1 MTDFQKRLFCF
12 CMLCSPGLF
21 SGEKYDLTELWTE
34 QNPEKRIILQDYM
47 QTCCDKILTAEYM
60 DFISDPEKKTSN
72 QLFRYYDLSFDRILQ
87 QLPKEKPAPG
97 TVTVWYLYNMGFII
111 KTPTACFGVDI
122 CHRKA
127 ELLEPYLDFIVGTHN
142 HNDHYS
148 IPLMQKMNAAGKL
161 VITNYFPN
169 SGYTKATSYTHNIKD
184 VTIHCGESDHNNR
197 LKKFTMPME
206 IICPS
211 GNRNFIFFTSGDTS
225 HHKFLKPESDAV
237 DLYIVHPFN
246 GMSAIEAAKQV
257 NAKLTFI
264 VHLHE
269 MTHEYN
275 KWRWKYADGRHIAEL
290 FQEEKLNAYIPVW
303 GEKFIWDG
311 NTLLNTQK

>member
-1 MTDFQKRLFCF
+1 MNLQKKLCCIFG
-12 CMLCSPGLF
+12 LCSAGLAA
-21 SGEKYDLTELWTE
+21 GEKYDLTNLWTE
-34 QNPEKRIILQDYM
+34 SEPEKRIILQDYM
-47 QTCCDKILTAEYM
+47 QSCCDKILTAEYM
-60 DFISDPEKKTSN
+60 DFISDSTKKAKN
-72 QLFRYYDLSFDRILQ
+72 PVFRYYDQSFDRILE
-87 QLPKEKPAPG
+87 QLPKTKPAPG
-97 TVTVWYLYNMGFII
+97 TVVIWYLYNMGFII

-148 IPLMQKMNAAGKL
+148 IPLMKKMNAAGKL

-169 SGYTKATSYTHNIKD
+169 SGYTKAESYTHEVKGI
-184 VTIHCGESDHNNR
+184 TIHCGESDHNNR

-206 IICPS
+206 IICPT
-211 GNRNFIFFTSGDTS
+211 GDRNFVFFTSGDTF
-225 HHKFLKPESDAV
+225 HHKFLKPKTDYV
-237 DLYIVHPFN
+237 DLYVVHPFC
-246 GMSAIEAAKQV
+246 GMSSVEAAKQV

-275 KWRWKYADGRHIAEL
+275 KWRWKYADGRYAHET
-290 FQEEKLNAYIPVW
+290 FRNEKRDAYLPDW
-303 GEKFIWDG
+303 GEKFLWDG
-311 NTLLNTQK
+311 KKLHVTQK